1 MNIKYKQ
8 IAVILMCCVLS
19 LGMIL
24 AEEIQLKVKTTPD
37 FPEGPPP
44 MAILWDG
51 VQVGTTRPGESV
63 KVTVDLTREKK
74 SLEVGDTKVYLWKTG
89 LSIKGETVSGDI
101 KLKKGPTV
109 VIKSEL
115 SKTEIL
121 SNAMEYQKSYTDY
134 LNAPDISNSD
144 KIKYTSLLGKIY
156 SYAFRTKG
164 VSISITG
171 LDVGQELVYF
181 DIFYFGL
188 VEKTW
193 SDTLKLTDA
202 NFSGKKPKKEK
213 KAVVLSE
220 HWDNIPKYGVLKI
233 GRDGTVNLVFVKTDK
248 YKWGTYK
255 KKKKKKKKYIL
266 PITFY
271 AK

>member
-1 MNIKYKQ
+1 MNIKHKQ
-8 IAVILMCCVLS
+8 IPVILMYCMLS
-19 LGMIL
+19 LGTIL
-24 AEEIQLKVKTTPD
+24 AEEIKIKIKVTPD

-63 KVTVDLTREKK
+63 KVTVDLTKEKK
-74 SLEVGDTKVYLWKTG
+74 SLEVGDTKVLLWKSAM
-89 LSIKGETVSGDI
+89 SINGETLSGNV

-109 VIKSEL
+109 VIKSKLENN
-115 SKTEIL
+115 EIL
-121 SNAMEYQKSYTDY
+121 SNAMEYQQSYTEY
-134 LNAPDISNSD
+134 LNVPDISNSD

-156 SYAFRTKG
+156 SYAFRTEG

-171 LDVGQELVYF
+171 LDVGQNLVYF
-181 DIFYFGL
+181 DISYFGL

-202 NFSGKKPKKEK
+202 NFSGKKPKNEK
-213 KAVVLSE
+213 KAMVLSE

-271 AK
+271 TK